1 MTPLTLPDDGL
12 YPMRV
17 AARLTGLSPD
27 LIRAWQRRYG
37 AVEPVRT
44 DGNARRFRAV
54 DVRRLALLK
63 ELVEQGHTIKDVATL
78 DEAALAS
85 LRSDTTGLAEAP
97 DYPADTRSS
106 TRRLIDA
113 YLGDI
118 VRFDARHAAEHL
130 ALAAT
135 LMRPR
140 VLVQDVLVPLLREV
154 GERWHD
160 GRLGVA
166 HEHLVTAQVR
176 GVLDALVR
184 GATFDRGAERVL
196 VSTPEGHMHEFGALV
211 GALLAA
217 SRGFDVLYL
226 GPSTPEDDLAHAAT
240 EAGASLVLLGVV
252 LVPGEAETERLAR
265 RLLSLAARVET
276 WIGLPPGHPL
286 VPLLPG
292 VRLFHRFDD
301 LDAALLAR

>member
-63 ELVEQGHTIKDVATL
+63 ELVEQGHTIKDVAAL

-85 LRSDTTGLAEAP
+85 LRRDTTDLAEAP

-118 VRFDARHAAEHL
+118 LIALPFTRRQAAEL
-130 ALAAT
+130 NRPLAAE
-135 LMRPR
+135 LR
-140 VLVQDVLVPLLREV
+140 LLTV
-154 GERWHD
+154 H
-160 GRLGVA
+160 
-166 HEHLVTAQVR
+166 
-176 GVLDALVR
+176 GVL
-184 GATFDRGAERVL
+184 
-196 VSTPEGHMHEFGALV
+196 H
-211 GALLAA
+211 
-217 SRGFDVLYL
+217 
-226 GPSTPEDDLAHAAT
+226 
-240 EAGASLVLLGVV
+240 LLGYDHAE
-252 LVPGEAETERLAR
+252 EAEEAAMWAKQDAILGHER
-265 RLLSLAARVET
+265 
-276 WIGLPPGHPL
+276 
-286 VPLLPG
+286 
-292 VRLFHRFDD
+292 
-301 LDAALLAR
+301 